1 MIRIRWSK
9 RQAEA
14 APQKEHLK
22 AKATIMAISI
32 SRLKTWLAKTKRC
45 SVTTDIIITTMADK
59 VIEVVAVATKLTTVT
74 RIARKI
80 LAPLKVEAAEA
91 EASIEVRITIEV
103 AAITTTPTMI
113 TEIREEGVTIVVIDT
128 NMVTIVVDASAA
140 ADIMTLIEEGITTA
154 EMVILVA
161 VIEIRMIVSL

>member
-1 MIRIRWSK
+1 MIRRRWSK
-9 RQAEA
+9 QRAEA
-14 APQKEHLK
+14 APQIEHLK

-80 LAPLKVEAAEA
+80 LALLKVEVAEA

-103 AAITTTPTMI
+103 EAAITTTTIMI
-113 TEIREEGVTIVVIDT
+113 TENKEEGVTIAVIAT
-128 NMVTIVVDASAA
+128 NMATIVVDASVAV
-140 ADIMTLIEEGITTA
+140 DIMTEEGIITA
-154 EMVILVA
+154 EMDIHVV

>member
-32 SRLKTWLAKTKRC
+32 SRLKTWSAKTNRC
-45 SVTTDIIITTMADK
+45 SVTMDTTTTMADK
-59 VIEVVAVATKLTTVT
+59 VKEVVEVATKLTVT
-74 RIARKI
+74 RIAWRTSA
-80 LAPLKVEAAEA
+80 LLKVEAAEA
-91 EASIEVRITIEV
+91 EASIEVRITIEG
-103 AAITTTPTMI
+103 AAITTTPIMI
-113 TEIREEGVTIVVIDT
+113 TEIREEGVTIVVIAT

-154 EMVILVA
+154 EMVILVV